1 MEKVVSKRNIRF
13 LLYEV
18 FGVEELTKY
27 DYFADHSRETFDMI
41 IDTAHKLGMEFMYP
55 VFQEMDANPP
65 QYVDGI
71 VKTHPIVKT
80 TMRDFGRDGW
90 INAPM
95 AYEYGGQQIPQVIQ
109 NVVQFIFTA
118 SNYSLGAY
126 VSLTRGAADLIVHH
140 GSQEQKDLYLEKMFA
155 GEWQGTMALTEPD
168 AGSSLSDINQD
179 YR

>member
-90 INAPM
+90 INAPI
-95 AYEYGGQQIPQVIQ
+95 AYEYGGQQIP
-109 NVVQFIFTA
+109 
-118 SNYSLGAY
+118 
-126 VSLTRGAADLIVHH
+126 
-140 GSQEQKDLYLEKMFA
+140 
-155 GEWQGTMALTEPD
+155 
-168 AGSSLSDINQD
+168 
-179 YR
+179 